1 MRPSLLSVP
10 AVFLLAYVLAINCHA
25 QAPGAKRS
33 TPKRGSVRVEV
44 QICRDRLKELDNTG
58 DHFDALTPEKLLAVQ
73 NEINDCIYTES
84 AGLSK
89 VELLTAYKL
98 RDSSGKEVIKRV
110 KEAVQKT
117 ADEDQKLRDDDQKL
131 REAGRTLAQGYVD
144 QDKGYRDLIEKYNA
158 LVGSYNSLIRD
169 YRSNELDN
177 IRFLGRL
184 QVELKKMSYNCEL
197 DNLQNILSSVP
208 QRSSQVVYTP
218 PAQIQCTT
226 QNMPSPVPGLP
237 SWSYTNCH

>member
-1 MRPSLLSVP
+1 
-10 AVFLLAYVLAINCHA
+10 
-25 QAPGAKRS
+25 
-33 TPKRGSVRVEV
+33 KRGSVRVEV

-98 RDSSGKEVIKRV
+98 R
-110 KEAVQKT
+110 
-117 ADEDQKLRDDDQKL
+117 
-131 REAGRTLAQGYVD
+131 EAGRTLAQGYVD

-177 IRFLGRL
+177 I
-184 QVELKKMSYNCEL
+184 
-197 DNLQNILSSVP
+197 
-208 QRSSQVVYTP
+208 
-218 PAQIQCTT
+218 
-226 QNMPSPVPGLP
+226 
-237 SWSYTNCH
+237 